1 MGSEESSHIDAAAH
15 FPAIPGLRAMAN
27 TGTPANAAALST
39 ATRME
44 QAYRVEADTF
54 GELQVPAEKYYGA
67 QTLRSVMNFPIGDR
81 ASERMPL
88 PVIKAFGVLK
98 KAAAEVNVEF
108 GLDPVIA
115 GAISQAADE
124 VKRCRTVRRRG
135 WSASSNWFSWETLSL
150 GKQP

>member
-1 MGSEESSHIDAAAH
+1 MKS
-15 FPAIPGLRAMAN
+15 
-27 TGTPANAAALST
+27 
-39 ATRME
+39 RMTS
-44 QAYRVEADTF
+44 AFLLV
-54 GELQVPAEKYYGA
+54 QVPAEKYYGA

-124 VKRCRTVRRRG
+124 VSYSWTNLKKSVFFPR
-135 WSASSNWFSWETLSL
+135 SFLASSMMTTSPLSS
-150 GKQP
+150 GKLALALSPT

>member
-1 MGSEESSHIDAAAH
+1 MFLISSKTLCS
-15 FPAIPGLRAMAN
+15 F
-27 TGTPANAAALST
+27 ST

-54 GELQVPAEKYYGA
+54 GELQVVGDNFSKRKIRIIYVLVQVPAEKYYGA

-124 VKRCRTVRRRG
+124 VSFVFVMLTQV
-135 WSASSNWFSWETLSL
+135 
-150 GKQP
+150 

>member
-1 MGSEESSHIDAAAH
+1 MFSALPQEWSRHTE
-15 FPAIPGLRAMAN
+15 LRQILLASYRCHRVQLNQMVFDYYCM
-27 TGTPANAAALST
+27 LS
-39 ATRME
+39 
-44 QAYRVEADTF
+44 
-54 GELQVPAEKYYGA
+54 QVPAEKYYGA

-81 ASERMPL
+81 SSERMPL

-124 VKRCRTVRRRG
+124 VR
-135 WSASSNWFSWETLSL
+135 L
-150 GKQP
+150 P

>member
-1 MGSEESSHIDAAAH
+1 MVS
-15 FPAIPGLRAMAN
+15 
-27 TGTPANAAALST
+27 
-39 ATRME
+39 
-44 QAYRVEADTF
+44 
-54 GELQVPAEKYYGA
+54 QVPAEKYYGA

-81 ASERMPL
+81 SSERMPL

-124 VKRCRTVRRRG
+124 VRLPWPSMKHLRDIIASLCR
-135 WSASSNWFSWETLSL
+135 
-150 GKQP
+150 

>member
-1 MGSEESSHIDAAAH
+1 MKLSLSLVG
-15 FPAIPGLRAMAN
+15 GLSR
-27 TGTPANAAALST
+27 GVVTPIRPLST
-39 ATRME
+39 SVPKMDPAFRI
-44 QAYRVEADTF
+44 EADTF

-98 KAAAEVNVEF
+98 KAAAEVNKDY

-115 GAISQAADE
+115 DAISKAADE
-124 VKRCRTVRRRG
+124 VISGTGNTVQQARVAAQQKI
-135 WSASSNWFSWETLSL
+135 WEPSDMSSLHYFLH
-150 GKQP
+150 